1 MQLRYLLLCSAVV
14 LMGCCHPAAAAAQEP
29 PCYVTG
35 EGVSDVTCSASAS
48 LQEIGDFLKQLS
60 SSNGVTEYNKFGLYD
75 NLVVQHLPAGL
86 LADLRFSVVEVMSC
100 SNLTKVDDFLGAS
113 SASLRNLSM
122 NGNSLTEIPQLNAPA
137 LQNLR
142 IFQSDITVVVRRSAL
157 QGMPNIEEIKLER
170 ASATPLAFYDLK
182 LLKNLYVYAV
192 DGGSPFP
199 AGSFHFDSPALSVVF
214 LAGGYDFKGEA
225 EPGTYDGF
233 PSGSRLWIQKTPKFY
248 ADLYFNLLSRGARI
262 ESPGES
268 AR

>member
-60 SSNGVTEYNKFGLYD
+60 SSNGVAEYNKFGLYD

-113 SASLRNLSM
+113 SASLKNLSM

-157 QGMPNIEEIKLER
+157 QGMPNIEVLCNEHR
-170 ASATPLAFYDLK
+170 
-182 LLKNLYVYAV
+182 LLLFTVI
-192 DGGSPFP
+192 SI
-199 AGSFHFDSPALSVVF
+199 F
-214 LAGGYDFKGEA
+214 LAE
-225 EPGTYDGF
+225 
-233 PSGSRLWIQKTPKFY
+233 SRDIACVSESRKLMAKIITHINMF
-248 ADLYFNLLSRGARI
+248 DLHLFSSLNRNQTSIISLR
-262 ESPGES
+262 
-268 AR
+268 